1 MTIRTIGVLGHVG
14 NGNLGDEAIMAATFQ
29 NIREQCPGA
38 AIRAFT
44 IVPEDTEAR
53 HGVPSFPLRRVALAA
68 AEDAGPAPVAEEPGV
83 LGRVLAGTRR
93 AALTAPF
100 LRGMLRA
107 LRAGAQ
113 WPGDAIAELRFLVES
128 HRRLRGVDMLIVAG
142 SGQINDDWGGVRG
155 FPYTLFKWSLLCRA
169 AGTKFVFLSVGA
181 TALRSPVSRFL
192 TRRALMNAAYRSYR
206 DPGSKSLL
214 TPFAPVE
221 HDPVV
226 PDLAFSLRATV
237 DTAAE
242 DAAARPVVAINPMT
256 LYDGTPWPTT
266 SREVYQ
272 RYVEAVAALVE
283 WLLQRG
289 YAVRLF
295 TTMQRVDRSSVE
307 DILLRLGD
315 PSLVEVVPPLGP
327 EMQHLSAVIEV
338 LSAADFVV
346 ATRFHGILLGLNL
359 AKPVLAISYQRKTR
373 ELMENMGQGAYV
385 VDAAHCTFD
394 ELAARFTALEENR
407 SSAAAEL
414 LPLVRANRE
423 VLDDQYA
430 RVVGLL
436 G

>member
-53 HGVPSFPLRRVALAA
+53 HGVPSFPLRRVPLAA
-68 AEDAGPAPVAEEPGV
+68 EEESGPSEVATEPGAW
-83 LGRVLAGTRR
+83 GRVLSGARR
-93 AALTAPF
+93 GVLSIP
-100 LRGMLRA
+100 LLGGMLRG
-107 LRAGAQ
+107 LRTSLR
-113 WPGDAIAELRFLVES
+113 WPRDAVAELGFLVES
-128 HRRLRGVDMLIVAG
+128 HRRLRDVDMLIVAG
-142 SGQINDDWGGVRG
+142 SGQINDDWGGVKG
-155 FPYTLFKWSLLCRA
+155 FPYTLFKWSMLCRA
-169 AGTKFVFLSVGA
+169 AGTKFVFLSVGV

-192 TRRALMNAAYRSYR
+192 TRRALLNAAYRSYR
-206 DPGSKSLL
+206 DPGSKALL
-214 TPFAPVE
+214 TSFAPVE
-221 HDPVV
+221 QDPVV
-226 PDLAFSLRATV
+226 PDLAFSLRAAT
-237 DTAAE
+237 DGAAE
-242 DAAARPVVAINPMT
+242 PAKARPVVAINPMT

-266 SREVYQ
+266 SEEVYR

-295 TTMQRVDRSSVE
+295 TTMQRVDRASVE
-307 DILLRLGD
+307 DILHRLGD

-327 EMQHLSAVIEV
+327 GMQHLSAVIEV
-338 LSAADFVV
+338 LSAADFVI

-359 AKPVLAISYQRKTR
+359 TKPVLAISYQRKAR
-373 ELMENMGQGAYV
+373 ELMETMGQGAYV
-385 VDAAHCTFD
+385 VDAADCTF
-394 ELAARFTALEENR
+394 EKLAAHFTALEENR
-407 SSAAAEL
+407 SDAAAEL